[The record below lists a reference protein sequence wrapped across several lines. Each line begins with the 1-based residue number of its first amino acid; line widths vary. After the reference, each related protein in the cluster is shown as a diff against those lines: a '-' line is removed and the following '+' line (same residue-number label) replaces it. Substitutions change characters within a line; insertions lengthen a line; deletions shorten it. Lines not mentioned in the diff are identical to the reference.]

1 MLSLKFAIV
10 AITTSNSNNIILRT
24 LYFVSTTNI
33 KFMCLQ
39 FFSHPI
45 LTLSTAQTLRW
56 ELRAYKSDRN
66 LNIFNL
72 RCFIPMIHVMYTCAL
87 FNVNIVIA

>member
-1 MLSLKFAIV
+1 MLSFNFAIV
-10 AITTSNSNNIILRT
+10 AITTSNLKNIMLRT
-24 LYFVSTTNI
+24 LYFISTTNI
-33 KFMCLQ
+33 KFMCVQ

-56 ELRAYKSDRN
+56 KLRAYKSDRN

-72 RCFIPMIHVMYTCAL
+72 
-87 FNVNIVIA
+87 